1 MRQRR
6 PRADPETAPER
17 VAELLR
23 EGGKRF
29 LDTNHSVKGGR
40 WGASERPFYWREGD
54 ETKRK
59 DPRFQKRGRC
69 GGHAVIFEVDD
80 DDDDD
85 EDDDVDK
92 EDAKQATEAMV
103 RAASST
109 LGSAADADTIMDIAA
124 AERTDKPAEMQL
136 HTEDSEK
143 ESKEHESLVFS
154 DESTPNAVRSPSAVD
169 YASRVSTEMED
180 DRKKWRAEL
189 NAIAKKHLGN
199 IDELIGGTPDSGTV
213 DFWKKKSV
221 FSKD

>member
-1 MRQRR
+1 MHNNYVVGKEAKIQRFR
-6 PRADPETAPER
+6 DFG
-17 VAELLR
+17 LWKLKDGGGS
-23 EGGKRF
+23 EGSGVDGAGNRT
-29 LDTNHSVKGGR
+29 DTR
-40 WGASERPFYWREGD
+40 DYD
-54 ETKRK
+54 EESSKTT
-59 DPRFQKRGRC
+59 
-69 GGHAVIFEVDD
+69 VVDD

-92 EDAKQATEAMV
+92 EDAKQAMEAVV

-109 LGSAADADTIMDIAA
+109 LGSAADADTITDIAA
-124 AERTDKPAEMQL
+124 AGSTDKPAEMQL

-199 IDELIGGTPDSGTV
+199 IDELIGGTPGDSGTV